1 MRLGLMW
8 ALGPDSRYADPLAK
22 QGTLPEQ
29 LPVSA
34 GQATSACLATPPLPR
49 RTRGGVGP
57 LSWNQERPAAPCR
70 RVKNEISY
78 AACVAA
84 SSAGSSL
91 MPGPMVVL
99 TVTPFR

>member
-1 MRLGLMW
+1 MW
-8 ALGPDSRYADPLAK
+8 AFEPDDRYADPLAK

-34 GQATSACLATPPLPR
+34 GRASRPAWPPLPYLR

-57 LSWNQERPAAPCR
+57 LSWNQELPAAKCR
-70 RVKNEISY
+70 RVKNGCRY
-78 AACVAA
+78 AACCAE

>member
-1 MRLGLMW
+1 MTSSFSVRFKLNSPPSAPAAMRLGLMW
-8 ALGPDSRYADPLAK
+8 AFEPDSRYADPLAK

-78 AACVAA
+78 A
-84 SSAGSSL
+84 
-91 MPGPMVVL
+91 
-99 TVTPFR
+99 